1 MTEEE
6 QIKQDLLHVGKLVE
20 SARKASGLSVAA
32 FAKKAELTPVT
43 VYSLEAGKAK
53 FHSKTAQ
60 KLLQAM
66 ELTEEDAALIARVG
80 STVNRHTKPRKQKDD
95 AGTPSTGEQAA
106 ADTSADTES

>member
-1 MTEEE
+1 MSNEEE
-6 QIKQDLLHVGKLVE
+6 TKENLLKVGKLVE
-20 SARKASGLSVAA
+20 SARKAAGLSVAA

-66 ELTEEDAALIARVG
+66 ELTEEDAALITRVG
-80 STVNRHTKPRKQKDD
+80 STVNKHTKPRKQKDD
-95 AGTPSTGEQAA
+95 TGTPSTGEQAA
-106 ADTSADTES
+106 VDTSADTES